1 MKIFFSENRVDYST
15 YTFDY
20 AIYCLKESQAEL
32 TEVYEKGFLPYTGN
46 WGIDGDIFYLAR
58 SLRVDL
64 ERFDDT
70 SENRR
75 VNRLVEPLNI
85 RLEVIEKA
93 DFDLNSTEFVDF
105 CQEYISQRI
114 GDDNMS
120 TERWQYI
127 LTRET
132 GTHIIR
138 FTADGKLLGFVFVA
152 LNSEILHYWFAFFD
166 TEYMRTHSL
175 GKWIMWRTIRW
186 AKDNNLKKVY
196 LGTAYKASALYKIR
210 DHKGLSFFDGS
221 GWNKDIEQLKELCKT
236 DLEPKIADQFKTLN
250 NQNEFLKN
258 ITNGLTT

>member
-1 MKIFFSENRVDYST
+1 MKIFFSENKVDYST

-32 TEVYEKGFLPYTGN
+32 TEIYEKGFLPYTGN
-46 WGIDGDIFYLAR
+46 LDIEGDIFYLAR

-75 VNRLVEPLNI
+75 VNRLVEPLDVQ
-85 RLEVIEKA
+85 LEVIKKE
-93 DFDLNSTEFVDF
+93 DFDLNAPEFLSF

-120 TERWQYI
+120 MERWQYI
-127 LTRET
+127 ISRET
-132 GTHIIR
+132 GTHIFR
-138 FTADGKLLGFVFVA
+138 FTSEGKLLGFVFAA
-152 LNSEILHYWFAFFD
+152 LNNEMLHYWFAFFD

-175 GKWIMWRTIRW
+175 GKWIMWRVIRW
-186 AKDNNLKKVY
+186 AKDNNLKNVY

-221 GWNKDIEQLKELCKT
+221 GWNKDVDRLKELCKT
-236 DLEPKIADQFKTLN
+236 DLEPKVADEFKVLSD
-250 NQNEFLKN
+250 QNGFLKS
-258 ITNGLTT
+258 LK

>member
-1 MKIFFSENRVDYST
+1 MKIFFSENKVDYST

-20 AIYCLKESQAEL
+20 TIYCLKESQAEL
-32 TEVYEKGFLPYTGN
+32 TEIYEKGFLPYTGN
-46 WGIDGDIFYLAR
+46 LDIEGDIFYLAR

-75 VNRLVEPLNI
+75 VNRLVEPLNVQ
-85 RLEVIEKA
+85 LEVIKKE
-93 DFDLNSTEFVDF
+93 DFDLNAPEFLSF

-120 TERWQYI
+120 MERWQYI
-127 LTRET
+127 ISRET
-132 GTHIIR
+132 GTHIFR
-138 FTADGKLLGFVFVA
+138 FTSEGKLLGFVFAA
-152 LNSEILHYWFAFFD
+152 LNNEMLHYWFAFFD

-175 GKWIMWRTIRW
+175 GKWLMWRVIRW
-186 AKDNNLKKVY
+186 AKDNNLKNVY

-221 GWNKDIEQLKELCKT
+221 GWNKDVDRLKELCKT
-236 DLEPKIADQFKTLN
+236 DLEPKVADEFKVLSD
-250 NQNEFLKN
+250 QNGFLKS
-258 ITNGLTT
+258 LK

>member
-46 WGIDGDIFYLAR
+46 WGIEGDIFYLAR

-75 VNRLVEPLNI
+75 VNRLVEPLNV

-120 TERWQYI
+120 MERWQYI

-138 FTADGKLLGFVFVA
+138 FTVDGKLLGFVFVA

-210 DHKGLSFFDGS
+210 DHKGLAFFDGS

-236 DLEPKIADQFKTLN
+236 DIESKIADQFKTLN

-258 ITNGLTT
+258 ITN

>member
-32 TEVYEKGFLPYTGN
+32 AEIYEKGFLPYTGN
-46 WGIDGDIFYLAR
+46 LDIEGDIFYLAR

-64 ERFDDT
+64 ERFEDT

-85 RLEVIEKA
+85 QLEVIKKE
-93 DFDLNSTEFVDF
+93 DFDLNSPEFVNF

-120 TERWQYI
+120 MERWQYI
-127 LTRET
+127 LSRTT
-132 GTHIIR
+132 GTHIFR
-138 FTADGKLLGFVFVA
+138 FTSGEKFLGFVFVA
-152 LNSEILHYWFAFFD
+152 LNDEILHYWFAFFD

-175 GKWIMWRTIRW
+175 GKWMMWRLIRW
-186 AKDNNLKKVY
+186 AKDNHLKNVY
-196 LGTAYKASALYKIR
+196 LGTAYKSSALYKIR

-221 GWNKDIEQLKELCKT
+221 GWNKDIERLKELCKT
-236 DLEPKIADQFKTLN
+236 DLEPKIADEFKTLTD
-250 NQNEFLKN
+250 QNSFLK
-258 ITNGLTT
+258 GLK

>member
-46 WGIDGDIFYLAR
+46 WGIEGDIFYLAR